1 MGSIRHKNPLLCCH
15 GALAQY
21 LFWRFHVSGEEPPSF
36 RGRRGWYDTK
46 LLVTTASTA
55 KATAN
60 RTGAKRKLVG
70 SKPGGGE
77 WAWNE
82 TELSYIAQVQE
93 IWRIFETAGITSV
106 EKTHAMRGCAAR
118 AAELHGVPDPQVSP
132 SLPIIASTDTDQQI
146 ARAGLWTGSSMVQSY
161 LTGLPLQF
169 IRSMAGFGTKPG
181 KFYLPRANHVPPL
194 TLQQQV
200 FPWVEQWEER
210 VRLLRQGKVWSEGGL
225 DQEDL
230 ALEGFIKLI
239 KYLRVV
245 LLQDMAVLQASE
257 SLFLFYF
264 QLQTNDLSIYKATL
278 TAPSSLIESFVARLG
293 TTSLNSSS
301 IALRTMMILLWQ
313 RQQRVTSSSEC
324 SQRSLL

>member
-21 LFWRFHVSGEEPPSF
+21 LFWRFHISGEEPPSF

-60 RTGAKRKLVG
+60 RTGAKRNLVG

-82 TELSYIAQVQE
+82 TELSYIAQAQE

-132 SLPIIASTDTDQQI
+132 SLLTIASTDTDRSTD
-146 ARAGLWTGSSMVQSY
+146 RASRPMD
-161 LTGLPLQF
+161 
-169 IRSMAGFGTKPG
+169 
-181 KFYLPRANHVPPL
+181 
-194 TLQQQV
+194 
-200 FPWVEQWEER
+200 
-210 VRLLRQGKVWSEGGL
+210 RLIDGP
-225 DQEDL
+225 
-230 ALEGFIKLI
+230 
-239 KYLRVV
+239 V
-245 LLQDMAVLQASE
+245 LFDW
-257 SLFLFYF
+257 
-264 QLQTNDLSIYKATL
+264 
-278 TAPSSLIESFVARLG
+278 TAPPVHPLYGWFWDKA
-293 TTSLNSSS
+293 
-301 IALRTMMILLWQ
+301 WQ
-313 RQQRVTSSSEC
+313 V
-324 SQRSLL
+324 LPA